1 MEENNRELRKKIC
14 VHLLVCLCMVLAVVF
29 VVPPLFRMFLPL
41 IVAWLIAMMAN
52 PLVRFLENKIKIMR
66 KHGTVIVIVVVL
78 ALICAVIYGIICFTV
93 VQVSS
98 LISEL
103 PGLYESVVSN
113 LQSAMSSLHDKF
125 NIIPAD
131 VQSMFGKKNMQLN
144 EYILTALKSLKTS
157 PVSTVGNVASS
168 LIDFFVLLILTLMM
182 TYFFVADHDKIKESV
197 EKYTPDSIK
206 KGWKIIKD
214 ILVKAI
220 GGYLKA
226 CFQIMIVIFIILLV
240 IFLFMGQKYAGLIAF
255 ITAFLD
261 FLPFVGTGTVLTP
274 WAIYCIITGEYSSA
288 MLLVG
293 AYFITLVVH
302 RILEPKLIG
311 DSVGMSPFLTL
322 ISMFIFYRLIGM
334 FGLILGIPIGMVLQ
348 AFYEG
353 GVFDNTI
360 RGIKILIGDI
370 NQYRK
375 F

>member
-1 MEENNRELRKKIC
+1 MEESNRELRKKIC
-14 VHLLVCLCMVLAVVF
+14 VHLLVCLGAILAVVF
-29 VVPPLFRMFLPL
+29 IVPPLFKLFLPL
-41 IVAWLIAMMAN
+41 IIAWLIAMLAN

-66 KHGTVIVIVVVL
+66 KHGTVIVIVFVL
-78 ALICAVIYGIICFTV
+78 AFICAAIYGIICFTA
-93 VQVSS
+93 VQISS
-98 LISEL
+98 LIGEL
-103 PGLYESVVSN
+103 PDLYESVVTNLQHAMSN
-113 LQSAMSSLHDKF
+113 LHNKF

-131 VQSMFGKKNMQLN
+131 IQSMFGKRNMQLN

-182 TYFFVADHDKIKESV
+182 TYFFVADHDKIKKTVAEHMPEAV
-197 EKYTPDSIK
+197 K
-206 KGWKIIKD
+206 KGWYMIKNII
-214 ILVKAI
+214 VKAI

-226 CFQIMIVIFIILLV
+226 CFQIMIVIFAILFV
-240 IFLFMGQKYAGLIAF
+240 IFLLMGQKYAALIAF
-255 ITAFLD
+255 VTAFLD

-274 WAIYCIITGEYSSA
+274 WAIYCVITGEYTSA
-288 MLLVG
+288 VILVA
-293 AYFITLVVH
+293 AYFITLFVH

-334 FGLILGIPIGMVLQ
+334 LGLIIGIPVGMVLQ

-360 RGIKILIGDI
+360 RGIKILVRDI

>member
-14 VHLLVCLCMVLAVVF
+14 VHLAVCLAFILIAIF
-29 VVPPLFRMFLPL
+29 AIPPLFRLCLPL
-41 IVAWLIAMMAN
+41 IVAWFIAMIAN

-66 KHGTVIVIVVVL
+66 KHGTVIVIVLVL
-78 ALICAVIYGIICFTV
+78 ALICAAIYGIISFIV
-93 VQVSS
+93 VQTS
-98 LISEL
+98 LLIDDL
-103 PGLYESVVSN
+103 PSVYESVVN
-113 LQSAMSSLHDKF
+113 NIQQAMSVLHEKI

-131 VQSMFGKKNMQLN
+131 VQSMLGKKNVQLN

-182 TYFFVADHDKIKESV
+182 TYFFVADHDKIKKTVAEHMPEAV
-197 EKYTPDSIK
+197 K
-206 KGWKIIKD
+206 KGWYMIKNII
-214 ILVKAI
+214 VKAI

-226 CFQIMIVIFIILLV
+226 CFQIMIVIFAILFI
-240 IFLFMGQKYAGLIAF
+240 IFLLMGQKYAALIAF

-274 WAIYCIITGEYSSA
+274 WAVYCVITGNYSSA
-288 MLLVG
+288 LILVG
-293 AYFITLVVH
+293 AYFITLFVH

-334 FGLILGIPIGMVLQ
+334 LGLIIGIPVGMVLQ

-360 RGIKILIGDI
+360 RGIKILVRDI

>member
-1 MEENNRELRKKIC
+1 
-14 VHLLVCLCMVLAVVF
+14 MVLAVVF
-29 VVPPLFRMFLPL
+29 IVPPLFKLFLPL
-41 IVAWLIAMMAN
+41 IVAWLIAMLAN

-78 ALICAVIYGIICFTV
+78 ALICATIYGIICFTA

-98 LISEL
+98 LVGEL
-103 PGLYESVVSN
+103 PELYQSVVNN

-131 VQSMFGKKNMQLN
+131 IQSMFGKRNMQLN
-144 EYILTALKSLKTS
+144 EYILTALKSLKSS

-182 TYFFVADHDKIKESV
+182 TYFFVADHDSIKEAV
-197 EKYTPDSIK
+197 EKHTPDSIK
-206 KGWKIIKD
+206 KGWQMVKD
-214 ILVKAI
+214 IIVKAI

-226 CFQIMIVIFIILLV
+226 CFQIMIVIFAILFI
-240 IFLFMGQKYAGLIAF
+240 IFLLMGQKYAALIAF

-274 WAIYCIITGEYSSA
+274 WAVYCVITGNYSSA
-288 MLLVG
+288 LILVG
-293 AYFITLVVH
+293 AYFITLFVH

-334 FGLILGIPIGMVLQ
+334 LGLIIGIPVGMVLQ

-360 RGIKILIGDI
+360 RGIKILVRDI

>member
-1 MEENNRELRKKIC
+1 MEESNRELRKKIC
-14 VHLLVCLCMVLAVVF
+14 VHLLVCLGAILTVVF
-29 VVPPLFRMFLPL
+29 VVPPLFKLFLPL
-41 IVAWLIAMMAN
+41 IIAWLIALLAN
-52 PLVRFLENKIKIMR
+52 PLVRFLENRIKIMR
-66 KHGTVIVIVVVL
+66 KHGTVIVIVFVL
-78 ALICAVIYGIICFTV
+78 AIICAAIYGIICFTA

-98 LISEL
+98 LIAEL
-103 PGLYESVVSN
+103 PDLYQSVISN
-113 LQSAMSSLHDKF
+113 LQEAMSNLHDRF

-131 VQSMFGKKNMQLN
+131 IQSMFGKRNMQLN

-182 TYFFVADHDKIKESV
+182 TYFFVADHDKIKEAVAKHMPGSV
-197 EKYTPDSIK
+197 KR
-206 KGWKIIKD
+206 GWNMVKD
-214 ILVKAI
+214 IIVKAI

-226 CFQIMIVIFIILLV
+226 CFQIMIVIFVILFV
-240 IFLFMGQKYAGLIAF
+240 IFLLMGQKYAALIAF

-261 FLPFVGTGTVLTP
+261 FLPFVGTGTILTP
-274 WAIYCIITGEYSSA
+274 WAIYCVITGEYTSA
-288 MLLVG
+288 VILVA
-293 AYFITLVVH
+293 AYFITLFVH

-334 FGLILGIPIGMVLQ
+334 LGLIIGIPVGMVLQ

-360 RGIKILIGDI
+360 RGIKILVKDI
-370 NQYRK
+370 NEYRK

>member
-1 MEENNRELRKKIC
+1 MEESNRELRKKIC
-14 VHLLVCLCMVLAVVF
+14 VHLAVCLFALLAVVF
-29 VVPPLFRMFLPL
+29 VVPPLFRLFLPL
-41 IVAWLIAMMAN
+41 IVAWLISMLAN

-66 KHGTVIVIVVVL
+66 KHGTVIVIVFVL
-78 ALICAVIYGIICFTV
+78 ALICATFYGIMCIIA

-98 LISEL
+98 LIGEL
-103 PGLYESVVSN
+103 PELYQSVIGNLQVAMSN
-113 LQSAMSSLHDKF
+113 LHEKF
-125 NIIPAD
+125 SIIPAD
-131 VQSMFGKKNMQLN
+131 LQSMFGKRNLQLN
-144 EYILTALKSLKTS
+144 EYILTALKSLKSS

-182 TYFFVADHDKIKESV
+182 TYFFVADHEKIKKIV
-197 EKYTPDSIK
+197 LNHMPLSIK
-206 KGWKIIKD
+206 NGWDMIKEII
-214 ILVKAI
+214 VKAI

-226 CFQIMIVIFIILLV
+226 CFQIMIVVFLILFLIFI
-240 IFLFMGQKYAGLIAF
+240 FMGQKYAALLAL

-261 FLPFVGTGTVLTP
+261 FLPFVGTGTILMP
-274 WAIYCIITGEYSSA
+274 WAVYCIITGEYTSA
-288 MLLVG
+288 VIIIA
-293 AYFITLVVH
+293 AYFISLIVH

-334 FGLILGIPIGMVLQ
+334 LGLIIGIPVGMILQ

-360 RGIKILIGDI
+360 RGIKILVKDI
-370 NQYRK
+370 NEYRK

>member
-1 MEENNRELRKKIC
+1 
-14 VHLLVCLCMVLAVVF
+14 
-29 VVPPLFRMFLPL
+29 
-41 IVAWLIAMMAN
+41 
-52 PLVRFLENKIKIMR
+52 
-66 KHGTVIVIVVVL
+66 
-78 ALICAVIYGIICFTV
+78 
-93 VQVSS
+93 
-98 LISEL
+98 
-103 PGLYESVVSN
+103 
-113 LQSAMSSLHDKF
+113 
-125 NIIPAD
+125 
-131 VQSMFGKKNMQLN
+131 MQLN
-144 EYILTALKSLKTS
+144 EYILTALKSLKSS

-182 TYFFVADHDKIKESV
+182 TYFFVADHDSIKEAV
-197 EKYTPDSIK
+197 EKHTPDSIK
-206 KGWKIIKD
+206 KGWQMVKD
-214 ILVKAI
+214 IIVKAI

-226 CFQIMIVIFIILLV
+226 CFQIMIVIFAILFI
-240 IFLFMGQKYAGLIAF
+240 IFLLMGQKYAALIAF

-274 WAIYCIITGEYSSA
+274 WAVYCVITGNYSSA
-288 MLLVG
+288 LILVG
-293 AYFITLVVH
+293 AYFITLFVH

-334 FGLILGIPIGMVLQ
+334 LGLIIGIPVGMVLQ

-360 RGIKILIGDI
+360 RGIKILVRDI

>member
-1 MEENNRELRKKIC
+1 M
-14 VHLLVCLCMVLAVVF
+14 CLGAILAVVF
-29 VVPPLFRMFLPL
+29 IVPPLFKLFLPL
-41 IVAWLIAMMAN
+41 IIAWLIAMLAN

-66 KHGTVIVIVVVL
+66 KHGTVIVIVFVL
-78 ALICAVIYGIICFTV
+78 ALICAAIYGIICFTA
-93 VQVSS
+93 VQISS
-98 LISEL
+98 LIGEL
-103 PGLYESVVSN
+103 PDLYESVVTNLQHAMSN
-113 LQSAMSSLHDKF
+113 LHNKF

-131 VQSMFGKKNMQLN
+131 IQSMFGKRNMQLN

-182 TYFFVADHDKIKESV
+182 TYFFVADHDKIKKTVAEHMPEAV
-197 EKYTPDSIK
+197 K
-206 KGWKIIKD
+206 KGWYMIKNII
-214 ILVKAI
+214 VKAI

-226 CFQIMIVIFIILLV
+226 CFQIMIVIFAILFV
-240 IFLFMGQKYAGLIAF
+240 IFLLMGQKYAALIAF
-255 ITAFLD
+255 VTAFLD

-274 WAIYCIITGEYSSA
+274 WAIYCVITGEYTSA
-288 MLLVG
+288 VILVA
-293 AYFITLVVH
+293 AYFITLFVH

-334 FGLILGIPIGMVLQ
+334 LGLIIGIPVGMVLQ

-360 RGIKILIGDI
+360 RGIKILVRDI

>member
-1 MEENNRELRKKIC
+1 MEESNRELRKKIS
-14 VHLLVCLCMVLAVVF
+14 VHLLVCFGAILAVVF
-29 VVPPLFRMFLPL
+29 VVPPLFRLFLPL
-41 IVAWLIAMMAN
+41 IVAWLIAMLAN

-66 KHGTVIVIVVVL
+66 KHGTVIVIVFVL
-78 ALICAVIYGIICFTV
+78 ALICAAIYGIICFTV

-98 LISEL
+98 LIGEL
-103 PGLYESVVSN
+103 PDLYESVVANLQEAMSN
-113 LQSAMSSLHDKF
+113 LHNKF
-125 NIIPAD
+125 NIIPSD
-131 VQSMFGKKNMQLN
+131 IQSMFGKKNLQLN

-157 PVSTVGNVASS
+157 PVSTVGNMASS

-182 TYFFVADHDKIKESV
+182 TYFFVADHDKIKETVARHMPESV
-197 EKYTPDSIK
+197 KS
-206 KGWKIIKD
+206 GWNMVKD
-214 ILVKAI
+214 IIVKAI

-226 CFQIMIVIFIILLV
+226 CFQIMIVIFAILFV
-240 IFLFMGQKYAGLIAF
+240 IFLLMGQKYAALIAF

-274 WAIYCIITGEYSSA
+274 WAVYCVITGEYTSA
-288 MLLVG
+288 VILVA
-293 AYFITLVVH
+293 AYFITLFIH

-334 FGLILGIPIGMVLQ
+334 IGLIIGIPVGMVLQ

-353 GVFDNTI
+353 GMFDNTI
-360 RGIKILIGDI
+360 RGIKILVRDI
-370 NQYRK
+370 NEYRK